1 VHSLTL
7 RGPGAGFALYE
18 VANHAVLVVNVE
30 EVHGTGV
37 VRSSC
42 EGSGVLGAD
51 FVVQRV
57 GNVVYLRWGAGAG
70 VEGDEVAVMILPDE

>member
-1 VHSLTL
+1 
-7 RGPGAGFALYE
+7 
-18 VANHAVLVVNVE
+18 
-30 EVHGTGV
+30 
-37 VRSSC
+37 
-42 EGSGVLGAD
+42 VLGAD